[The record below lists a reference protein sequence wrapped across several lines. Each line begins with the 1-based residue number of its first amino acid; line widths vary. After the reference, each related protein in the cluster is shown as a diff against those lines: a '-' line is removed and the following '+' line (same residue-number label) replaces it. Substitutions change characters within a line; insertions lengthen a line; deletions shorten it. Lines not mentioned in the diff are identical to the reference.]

1 MSDDADTDTD
11 DGGQFAKLAQSSAVL
26 FVGLVFQMGFGFLA
40 RLIIARF
47 VGPIGYGG
55 VTLGYTMLTAVTAV
69 VVIGLDNGVG
79 RFLPRFED
87 PGRRRGVLLSAY
99 QIAIPVA
106 LLAGGLIAVFAD
118 AVATH
123 VFTDPSLTPIVRV
136 FGAAVPLAAFVRLTV
151 GTIRGMQSSLPRV
164 LIREITLPVA
174 RFGLIAA
181 AIYLGYEAIGVA
193 WAYALAYLIAAASA
207 AYYLLRHTPLTTDV
221 SPLQERTELL
231 AFSAPLMV
239 TATMNLVFHTADTF
253 LIANIS
259 PTGTADVAVYNAIY
273 PLVKLLSTTLIAF
286 TFVFMP
292 VISDY
297 HSAGEYDRME
307 RTYQLVTK
315 WILFATLPLALAVI
329 SFPRTVI
336 GYTFGFA
343 YVEGAPA
350 LALLAVGFFAHA
362 IVGPSGDS
370 LMALGHSRLMM
381 GITTAVAAINV
392 GLNVALIP
400 YAPLLGAAAATTVGY
415 VLMNGLYLGFLYRE
429 TAFHPFRRSSFLP
442 AGVGVGVWTA
452 AALAARAAFASG
464 LVALAATAAA
474 FAVCF
479 PVVILRLGG
488 VESEDVELLDAF
500 ENRVGVDLDPVR
512 SVARRLA
519 G

>member
-1 MSDDADTDTD
+1 MSDDD
-11 DGGQFAKLAQSSAVL
+11 GQFAKLVQSSAVL

-40 RLIIARF
+40 RLVIARF
-47 VGPIGYGG
+47 VGKIGYGG

-79 RFLPRFED
+79 RYLPRFDD

-99 QIAIPVA
+99 QIVVPVA
-106 LLAGGLIAVFAD
+106 LLVGGLIAVFAD
-118 AVATH
+118 LIATY

-164 LIREITLPVA
+164 LIREITLPLV
-174 RFGLIAA
+174 RFALIAV
-181 AIYLGYEAIGVA
+181 AIYLGYEAVGVA
-193 WAYALAYLIAAASA
+193 WAYGLAYLAAAALA
-207 AYYLLRHTPLTTDV
+207 AYYLLRHTPLLTDAQ
-221 SPLQERTELL
+221 PLQKRRELL

-259 PTGTADVAVYNAIY
+259 PTGTADVAVYNAVY
-273 PLVKLLSTTLIAF
+273 PLVKLLSTTLVAF
-286 TFVFMP
+286 TFIFMP

-297 HSAGEYDRME
+297 HSAEQYDRME

-315 WILFATLPLALAVI
+315 WILFATLPLALTVV

-336 GYTFGFA
+336 GYTFGFQ

-350 LALLAVGFFAHA
+350 LALLAVGFFAHT

-370 LMALGHSRLMM
+370 LMALGRSRLMM
-381 GITTAVAAINV
+381 YITTAVAAINV
-392 GLNVALIP
+392 GLNLAFIP
-400 YAPLLGAAAATTVGY
+400 HYPVLGAAAATTIGY

-429 TAFHPFRRSSFLP
+429 TAFHPFRRSSLLP
-442 AGVGVGVWTA
+442 AGIALAVWVA
-452 AALAARAAFASG
+452 VALAARSLFADGLAALAATVAAFA
-464 LVALAATAAA
+464 L
-474 FAVCF
+474 CY

-500 ENRVGVDLDPVR
+500 EDRVGVDLGPLR

-519 G
+519 H